1 MIQVPTGYEAVLLVA
16 FGGPEA
22 PDQVEPFLKRVTA
35 GRHIPAERLA
45 EVADRYARFGGVSPI
60 NARLRTLVESV
71 EAELRAAGSGLS
83 VYWGNRNAPPLL
95 TETVAE
101 MRDDGIGR
109 ALAWIASPYSSHST
123 CRRYRE
129 DIETACAEVGP
140 SAPQVDVIRPH
151 HDHPGLI
158 QPAADRLAEALS
170 SLPTDDATV
179 LFSSHSLPV
188 DLAARCDY
196 EAQVNEAASLV
207 AERAGLT
214 DRQRWEIVWQSRSG
228 HPGVPWLEP
237 DVSDR
242 VQLLGEAGVRSV
254 AVSPIGFPVE
264 NFEVAWDL
272 DIEAAEHAARAGMNF
287 ARAECIDND
296 PRFVAMIRDLVAERT
311 DPDHTGP
318 AALGQSGVRPND
330 CPADCCPGPTS
341 PT

>member
-1 MIQVPTGYEAVLLVA
+1 VTQGSTDYEALLLVA

-22 PDQVEPFLKRVTA
+22 PDQVEPFLERVTA
-35 GRHIPAERLA
+35 GRRIPAERLA
-45 EVADRYARFGGVSPI
+45 EVADRYARVGGVSPI
-60 NARLRTLVESV
+60 NGRLRNLVDSV
-71 EAELRAAGSGLS
+71 EVELRAVGSGLP

-95 TETVAE
+95 TDTLAE
-101 MRDDGIGR
+101 MSNNGVRR

-123 CRRYRE
+123 CRRYRD
-129 DIETACAEVGP
+129 DIETACSEIGP

-158 QPAADRLAEALS
+158 QPAADRLVEALR
-170 SLPTDDATV
+170 SLPADDATV
-179 LFSSHSLPV
+179 LFSAHSLPA
-188 DLAARCDY
+188 DLAATCDY
-196 EAQVNEAASLV
+196 EAQVDETAGLV

-214 DRQRWEIVWQSRSG
+214 DHQRWEVVWQSRSG

-242 VQLLGEAGVRSV
+242 VQQLGEAGVRSV
-254 AVSPIGFPVE
+254 AVSPVGFPVE
-264 NFEVAWDL
+264 NFEVVWDL

-296 PRFVAMIRDLVAERT
+296 PRFVAMIGDLAAERT

-318 AALGQSGVRPND
+318 AALGQSGVRPHE
-330 CPADCCPGPTS
+330 CPADCCPGPAS
-341 PT
+341 PA